1 MVRTILFKSTKSCHH
16 RSIDRSKRRKK
27 KTSKNNFRS
36 MEITLKIDRIKSKI
50 TGQALSCVGVR
61 DLKLSFDSDP
71 PLVNRRNR

>member
-1 MVRTILFKSTKSCHH
+1 MVGTILFKSTKSCHH

-27 KTSKNNFRS
+27 KTSKNNFRCTG
-36 MEITLKIDRIKSKI
+36 ITLKIDGIKSKI
-50 TGQALSCVGVR
+50 TALSCVGVR